1 MAVDPRDVFRT
12 IDASSV
18 DSNFHDIPLG
28 DETITCEKQTF
39 HDTDIE
45 KVEEMERLFAESVL
59 LDALDE
65 GGGNI
70 TDGTTV
76 ELSERR
82 VIVDP
87 QRLGFA
93 VVWSPL
99 QVVGQ
104 DGDYRAEKEV
114 GYVVSDTEALR

>member
-1 MAVDPRDVFRT
+1 MAEDPRDVFRT

-18 DSNFHDIPLG
+18 DSEFHSIPL
-28 DETITCEKQTF
+28 DNETVTCRKQTF
-39 HDTDIE
+39 HGTDIE
-45 KVEEMERLFAESVL
+45 EVEEMERLFVESVL
-59 LDALDE
+59 IDALNVD
-65 GGGNI
+65 GGNVNN
-70 TDGTTV
+70 GTTV

-82 VIVDP
+82 VVVDP

-99 QVVGQ
+99 QIVGQ

-114 GYVVSDTEALR
+114 GYVVTDPRAIR